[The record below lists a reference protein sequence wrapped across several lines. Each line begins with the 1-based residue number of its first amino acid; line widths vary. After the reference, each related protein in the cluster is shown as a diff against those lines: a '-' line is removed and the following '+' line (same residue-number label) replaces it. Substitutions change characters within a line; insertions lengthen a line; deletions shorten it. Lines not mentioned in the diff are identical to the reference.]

1 MGVLMRILIVDD
13 HPTIIAACAAM
24 LTDQIDIDEVF
35 EAPDAEA
42 GFTAYIRNSPDVT
55 VVDIS
60 LPRAS
65 GFELTRRILRHDP
78 SARVVVFSMYD
89 DAIFAARAIEVGA
102 KGFVTKNGDPYRLV
116 DAIRKANDGGFFLT
130 PKLSDRLVHEK
141 ANNPDRYGKFKAGEA
156 IHLAVRLQIHAT
168 HIALQR
174 WFFGAIDN
182 AYSICMSGLRRRS

>member
-1 MGVLMRILIVDD
+1 M
-13 HPTIIAACAAM
+13 
-24 LTDQIDIDEVF
+24 
-35 EAPDAEA
+35 
-42 GFTAYIRNSPDVT
+42 N
-55 VVDIS
+55 
-60 LPRAS
+60 
-65 GFELTRRILRHDP
+65 
-78 SARVVVFSMYD
+78 D

-141 ANNPDRYGKFKAGEA
+141 ANNPDRYGKLKGERGYPSGG
-156 IHLAVRLQIHAT
+156 RLQIHAT

>member
-35 EAPDAEA
+35 EASDAEA

-55 VVDIS
+55 VVDIF

-65 GFELTRRILRHDP
+65 GFELTKRILRHDP
-78 SARVVVFSMYD
+78 SARVVVFSMND

-141 ANNPDRYGKFKAGEA
+141 ANNPDRYGKLKGERGYPSGG
-156 IHLAVRLQIHAT
+156 RLQIHAT